1 MLVLPQTKNLY
12 LYHSVGCQKSLNIPK
27 GRSEVVNRQQTRT
40 DNTMTERIKE
50 TDKQSTKQTSKDV
63 PTRSPQKQGKTRHV
77 N

>member
-1 MLVLPQTKNLY
+1 
-12 LYHSVGCQKSLNIPK
+12 
-27 GRSEVVNRQQTRT
+27 
-40 DNTMTERIKE
+40 MTERIKE